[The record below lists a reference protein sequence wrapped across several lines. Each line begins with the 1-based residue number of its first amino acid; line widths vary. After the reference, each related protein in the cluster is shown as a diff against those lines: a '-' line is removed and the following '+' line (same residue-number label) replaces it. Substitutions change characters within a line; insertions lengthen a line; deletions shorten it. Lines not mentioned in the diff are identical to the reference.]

1 MAIPRSLCA
10 LAGAMTAFGGVLWLS
25 AMTPLAV
32 VVAISWEAVTI
43 VHALAMV
50 ATAAVA
56 LLVTTAGTLL
66 AADWRVDVQSREAW
80 AQNSIAAAELSLPAL
95 HVTRDDLDPR
105 YLRPTDEDALRRVFQ
120 VHRFAPRAPVPDSTE
135 RASPSIAVASQV
147 DLTAQAVRTARAP
160 ARAKPPAAIGPQA
173 PVRRKAAGAR
183 HVGARVRLVVNA
195 NPWRSWPGAECI
207 LSRTTPQRHTADIVV
222 LGSSRDEQSRP
233 SPEAPAFSD
242 TAGSTEPPSC
252 RGPPQGG
259 RRSSAVGT
267 APATQLLE
275 RAPGMPGA
283 GKRLAAAPIV
293 RDDLG
298 EQVPI
303 CAAELDVI
311 ETYLDHVLRD
321 LLASSTVGS
330 GQEQT

>member
-10 LAGAMTAFGGVLWLS
+10 LAGAMTAFGGALWLS

-32 VVAISWEAVTI
+32 VVAISWGAVTI

-66 AADWRVDVQSREAW
+66 AADWRAHVQSREAW
-80 AQNSIAAAELSLPAL
+80 AQISIAAAELSLPAI
-95 HVTRDDLDPR
+95 HATGDDLDPR
-105 YLRPTDEDALRRVFQ
+105 YLRPADEDALRRVFQ
-120 VHRFAPRAPVPDSTE
+120 VHRFAPQAPVPDSTE
-135 RASPSIAVASQV
+135 RASPSIAVASPV
-147 DLTAQAVRTARAP
+147 DSTAQAVRTARAP
-160 ARAKPPAAIGPQA
+160 ARAKPPAAIRAAGSCQ
-173 PVRRKAAGAR
+173 KAAGAR

-195 NPWRSWPGAECI
+195 SAWRGWRAECI
-207 LSRTTPQRHTADIVV
+207 LSRGTPQRYTADIVV

-233 SPEAPAFSD
+233 YPEAPACSD
-242 TAGSTEPPSC
+242 SAGSTEPPSC
-252 RGPPQGG
+252 RGPPQAG

-267 APATQLLE
+267 APATQLPE

-283 GKRLAAAPIV
+283 GKRFAADPIV

-298 EQVPI
+298 EEVPI
-303 CAAELDVI
+303 CAAELGPI
-311 ETYLDHVLRD
+311 ETYLDQVLRD
-321 LLASSTVGS
+321 LLTSSTAGS
-330 GQEQT
+330 EQEQT